1 MVVQRKIR
9 IIIIICNC
17 PFNSLMFDVQ
27 CFTSAVEQLESQTS
41 ESEPSDVQN
50 VSADERPLVVS
61 AGKTCEKNEMFLL
74 RFPLVSGFIQT
85 GNKSLQV
92 KES

>member
-17 PFNSLMFDVQ
+17 PFNSLMFDVR